1 MTKLPKTYWSF
12 ISHFIAMALYVHVVT
27 VVLICISHGS
37 FIAIFVAA
45 ICWGLA
51 LLGDHLIFKKF
62 IPQRFCDDKNFQ
74 EQQDSYK
81 LGMTVTGFIL
91 LGCCITTNLSLGVI
105 LLLTVV
111 RFGFLM
117 FCGRSWWILYS
128 ERVRPD
134 QILFIHENQIA
145 ELDQARMISER
156 ELQLQTIFQ
165 QQVALAKKAQQ
176 EQQHTE
182 NTNAARARVREYL
195 AQNPDLRRAIS
206 SDELELR
213 ILSRIPDYPQEEN
226 PFGAASELM
235 IELGQLLIE
244 YQQEQTRKKSEQQ
257 ARTQKTKDLQTQIA
271 KLRKEANDL
280 RSKPN
285 LDPDFLEAELRVY
298 QDQIEILTQDLRN
311 LEAR

>member
-37 FIAIFVAA
+37 SVAILVAG

-51 LLGDHLIFKKF
+51 LLGDHIVFKKF
-62 IPQRFCDDKNFQ
+62 IPQRFCDEKNFQ

-81 LGMTVTGFIL
+81 LGMTVLGFIL
-91 LGCCITTNLSLGVI
+91 LGCCITTSLSLGVI
-105 LLLTVV
+105 LLFTVV

-117 FCGRSWWILYS
+117 FCGRNWWILYS

-134 QILFIHENQIA
+134 QVQFINENQIA

-156 ELQLQTIFQ
+156 ELQLQTLYQ
-165 QQVALAKKAQQ
+165 QQVALTKKAQQ

-182 NTNAARARVREYL
+182 NTNAARTRVREYF
-195 AQNPDLRRAIS
+195 AKNPDLRHAIS
-206 SDELELR
+206 ADELELR
-213 ILSRIPDYPQEEN
+213 ILARIPDYPYEEN

-235 IELGQLLIE
+235 IELDQSLTE
-244 YQQEQTRKKSEQQ
+244 YQQLQDQKKSEQQ
-257 ARTQKTKDLQTQIA
+257 ARTQKTKDLQSQIA

-298 QDQIEILTQDLRN
+298 HDQIEILTQDLRN